1 MYIYINL
8 LVKIY
13 IQVFSVQVLN
23 IFSKNLFYRAKIQ
36 IIVKPV
42 QKNKFHIKKQ
52 V

>member
-1 MYIYINL
+1 MHIY
-8 LVKIY
+8 KFAE
-13 IQVFSVQVLN
+13 VFSVQVLN